1 MILGLQE
8 GETTTLKMSSEK
20 GQKAETTTDQKVV
33 VDDLATGAGG
43 EERDDPQGEAEVV
56 VDLTEAGNGISSDTA
71 EVTEPVV

>member
-1 MILGLQE
+1 M
-8 GETTTLKMSSEK
+8 LKMSSEK

-33 VDDLATGAGG
+33 VDDLATGAGV

-56 VDLTEAGNGISSDTA
+56 VDLTEVENGISSDTA